1 MARDNTNFENTVSSL
16 FQGMDSFLTSRTV
29 VGEPITFGDTTIVP
43 LVNVSFGVGAGAFSN
58 EKSNNG
64 GGGMGGKMSP
74 SAVLVIHNGTTRLI
88 NIATNSGM
96 DKLLDLVP
104 DFVDSIK
111 SKKAG
116 VKRNGSEEAARE
128 EAADIIRD
136 EVNTVTE
143 GMLED

>member
-1 MARDNTNFENTVSSL
+1 
-16 FQGMDSFLTSRTV
+16 
-29 VGEPITFGDTTIVP
+29 
-43 LVNVSFGVGAGAFSN
+43 
-58 EKSNNG
+58 
-64 GGGMGGKMSP
+64 MGGKMSP

-116 VKRNGSEEAARE
+116 AKRSGSEEAARE